1 MASGKK
7 RPWAARQKLAEDR
20 DTLLRQYYRNG
31 GNMQDYE
38 RIRSITGLL
47 PQEADEAAK
56 RLGLLSTK
64 ESR

>member
-1 MASGKK
+1 MVRK
-7 RPWAARQKLAEDR
+7 RPYAARQKLAEDR

-31 GNMQDYE
+31 GDMRDYE
-38 RIRSITGLL
+38 RIRKSTGLL

-56 RLGLLSTK
+56 RLGLLCTK